1 MTALIAGKISTGMIS
16 FLPLLV
22 WPQQVT
28 FAVQI
33 FHPTQKLPIFT
44 QPHHFSHF
52 HSTPKPTNFHSTPP
66 GKIFYLIKK
75 AYKFQSPLESFP
87 FSLFLSFSPSPCIIC
102 TQLLHLFHLNP
113 AKTVPQ
119 GNIDILKEW
128 SKNAISIFWTVFS
141 LGCFFWP
148 ATGPGADQPGR
159 RKVSNLIVTF
169 TYHYIHVSSLC

>member
-1 MTALIAGKISTGMIS
+1 MQGKIVICHLHGDHNFDQWGNNHHDGFNCREDFNWNDFFFALVGLAPTGHICS
-16 FLPLLV
+16 ANFP
-22 WPQQVT
+22 P
-28 FAVQI
+28 
-33 FHPTQKLPIFT
+33 KLPIFT

-102 TQLLHLFHLNP
+102 TQPLHLLHLNP

-119 GNIDILKEW
+119 GNIDILKE
-128 SKNAISIFWTVFS
+128 
-141 LGCFFWP
+141 
-148 ATGPGADQPGR
+148 
-159 RKVSNLIVTF
+159 
-169 TYHYIHVSSLC
+169 